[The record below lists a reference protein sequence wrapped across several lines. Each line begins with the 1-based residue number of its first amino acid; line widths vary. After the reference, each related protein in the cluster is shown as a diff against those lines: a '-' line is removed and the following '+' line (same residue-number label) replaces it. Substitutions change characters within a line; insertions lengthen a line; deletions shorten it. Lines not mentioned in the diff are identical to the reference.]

1 MLLLPHSVFKV
12 QCETLKMWNGR
23 SSVATRFTT
32 VKSKLKRR
40 FAFCKKDR
48 KLGEKPP
55 GCQLS
60 RAAFKYGGSTYL
72 SVHQVRRYGETCAD
86 DEDARVALAL
96 ARTRKTKKSGE

>member
-1 MLLLPHSVFKV
+1 
-12 QCETLKMWNGR
+12 MWNGR

-60 RAAFKYGGSTYL
+60 RAAFKYGGSMYL
-72 SVHQVRRYGETCAD
+72 SVHQVRRHGETCAD
-86 DEDARVALAL
+86 DEDASRAS
-96 ARTRKTKKSGE
+96 TSKNTQDKKSGE